1 MPCGKTAKTDVFES
15 IETFYNRQ
23 HHQRMS
29 QGAMAEAPLQRRR
42 DEPEQPADFRG
53 RQVNV
58 RQATGKSRQQL
69 TDPVGPVAEQGHP
82 AQVED
87 GSEGDVG
94 AQGQGAT
101 PTTSQRVMIFV
112 ITARVFSMVKLKVRK
127 VGHSLGVV
135 LPKEVI
141 NRLHTQDGQTL
152 FLVETPDSGYR
163 LTPYDPAFEQK
174 MAKAEEII
182 DRYRNTL
189 HVLAQ

>member
-94 AQGQGAT
+94 GEGHAALLKQFGVSPGADEDDQIMGG
-101 PTTSQRVMIFV
+101 S
-112 ITARVFSMVKLKVRK
+112 ARR
-127 VGHSLGVV
+127 
-135 LPKEVI
+135 
-141 NRLHTQDGQTL
+141 
-152 FLVETPDSGYR
+152 
-163 LTPYDPAFEQK
+163 
-174 MAKAEEII
+174 
-182 DRYRNTL
+182 
-189 HVLAQ
+189 